1 MIELVSLDG
10 YVKEEKLYFDIN
22 LEKNAK
28 LKNLNIKGFPIFE
41 KFTLYSGNT
50 LLYEIKKSENDALA
64 EILYVPRKLKIYE
77 MMVSTVPAIIP
88 ILFVEQKEYCL
99 NPANFPLVMF
109 ENHKQDLL
117 ENWAKHVDKF
127 TVSITF
133 ASPLVNTSDIKLLAQ
148 ISYS

>member
-41 KFTLYSGNT
+41 KFTLYSDNT
-50 LLYEIKKSENDALA
+50 LLYEVTKSENDTLA
-64 EILYVPRKLKIYE
+64 EILYIPQKLKIYQ
-77 MMVSTVPAIIP
+77 MMVSTVPTIIP

-99 NPANFPLVMF
+99 NPANFPMILF
-109 ENHKQDLL
+109 EKHRQDLL
-117 ENWAKHVDKF
+117 ENWSKHVDKF
-127 TVSITF
+127 TVSLTF
-133 ASPLVNTSDIKLLAQ
+133 VSPFVKASDIKLLAQ